1 MAMSTP
7 TWTFQDRLRKARE
20 HAGLTQGALAEILG
34 VAAGTIQRWE
44 KGALNPRPKAL
55 EALAEATGVPLEW
68 FYQDDTTK
76 LATGSSNLL
85 PPGSTVTWTPD
96 GLRIASGSSEVED
109 I

>member
-44 KGALNPRPKAL
+44 KGSLNPRPKAL
-55 EALAEATGVPLEW
+55 EALAEATGVPLAW
-68 FYQDDTTK
+68 FHQDD
-76 LATGSSNLL
+76 ATQPSAGTPDLL
-85 PPGSTVTWTPD
+85 PAGSTVTWTPD
-96 GLRIASGSSEVED
+96 GLRVIASPEE
-109 I
+109 

>member
-1 MAMSTP
+1 MSTP

-55 EALAEATGVPLEW
+55 EALAETTGVPLEW
-68 FYQDDTTK
+68 FHQDD
-76 LATGSSNLL
+76 ATQPSASIPNLL
-85 PPGSTVTWTPD
+85 PPGSTVTWTPN
-96 GLRIASGSSEVED
+96 GLRITPESSEVED

>member
-55 EALAEATGVPLEW
+55 EALAEVTGVPLEW
-68 FYQDDTTK
+68 FYQDDTAQPP
-76 LATGSSNLL
+76 ATPTGDL
-85 PPGSTVTWTPD
+85 PASLTVRWTPD
-96 GLRIASGSSEVED
+96 GIEVD
-109 I
+109 Q